1 MGFEIVS
8 LMDENLIETPEWEEH
23 PFSCK
28 YCLYW
33 EFPEEPVDPS
43 RESREEM
50 LAKKLNWLRSMR
62 NAFGDCGK
70 IMHVDGKPVGY
81 AQYAP
86 PKMLPLSAE
95 YPSGPPS
102 EDAVLVSCLFIA
114 QKKYRRRGLGN
125 RLLQSIIEDLRK
137 RGVKAV
143 ETFARKNNPD
153 NPSGPMEFYL
163 KNGFRVLRDDP
174 EFPLMRLEL

>member
-8 LMDENLIETPEWEEH
+8 LMDENLIEAPEWEEH

-33 EFPEEPVDPS
+33 EFPEERVDPS

-70 IMHVDGKPVGY
+70 IMHVDGKTVGY

-86 PKMLPLSAE
+86 
-95 YPSGPPS
+95 
-102 EDAVLVSCLFIA
+102 
-114 QKKYRRRGLGN
+114 RRCFHFQLNTRLDHLG
-125 RLLQSIIEDLRK
+125 RTQYWSHAFSSLR
-137 RGVKAV
+137 RNTEGRAW
-143 ETFARKNNPD
+143 
-153 NPSGPMEFYL
+153 
-163 KNGFRVLRDDP
+163 
-174 EFPLMRLEL
+174 